1 MNNNKTK
8 GLILSLIVLLLSIVT
23 SSHTNDNDTG
33 KLMPTDHQKK
43 VSMVV
48 STILEKYHFRKM
60 QINDSISSIIFDNY
74 VNGFD
79 PNKIY
84 FLKADVDQF
93 EKYRYSMD
101 DGLRSGDLNAAF
113 EIYNVFQVRY
123 KERNEY
129 AIQLIQE
136 EFDYTKDEVITID
149 RENTDWA
156 STSEELDKYWRKYVK
171 NEKLTRILN
180 DTEEDKVTKNLT
192 KRYENL
198 LNWLVKFKSDDV
210 FHLIRI
216 RIISCQ

>member
-1 MNNNKTK
+1 
-8 GLILSLIVLLLSIVT
+8 
-23 SSHTNDNDTG
+23 
-33 KLMPTDHQKK
+33 MPTDHQKK

-84 FLKADVDQF
+84 FLQADIDQF
-93 EKYRYSMD
+93 QKYRYSMD
-101 DGLRSGDLNAAF
+101 DELRSGDLIAAF
-113 EIYNVFQVRY
+113 EIYNVFQARY

-136 EFDYTKDEVITID
+136 DFDYSRDEVIVID
-149 RENTDWA
+149 RENSEWA
-156 STSEELDKYWRKYVK
+156 SNSDELDLYWRKYVK

-180 DTEEDKVTKNLT
+180 DTEEDKVTENLT
-192 KRYENL
+192 KRYDNL
-198 LNWLVKFKSDDV
+198 LNWVVKFK
-210 FHLIRI
+210 FGF
-216 RIISCQ
+216 